1 MANRQI
7 SGLTAESSLD
17 TTFVI
22 PVQKADGSQEAKKAS
37 LAEVKTIFNIAEP
50 ILKTVKRVLSSS
62 EILSLFTTPIEIV
75 PSVEGKVLVPQFL
88 FQKYNHNTTA
98 FTTSGL
104 FRIGLGTTSFG
115 FVTFGA
121 VITSAEDS
129 EGLNNLI
136 YAQSTSGLTYANL
149 PIVVRATTANP
160 EAGDGELELHLTY
173 LEITV

>member
-1 MANRQI
+1 MTRE
-7 SGLTAESSLD
+7 GLNTYVDTEVTNKTAVNSL
-17 TTFVI
+17 TPINEGNAIKKV
-22 PVQKADGSQEAKKAS
+22 ADYVDEKIV
-37 LAEVKTIFNIAEP
+37 LKTI
-50 ILKTVKRVLSSS
+50 KRVLSSS